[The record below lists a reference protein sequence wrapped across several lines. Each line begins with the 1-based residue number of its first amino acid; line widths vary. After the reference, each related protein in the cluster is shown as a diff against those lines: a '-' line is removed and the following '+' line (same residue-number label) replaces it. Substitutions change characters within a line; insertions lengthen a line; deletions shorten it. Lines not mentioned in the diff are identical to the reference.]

1 VGDSSGNRLVLAV
14 CQRENRGEVTPEVL
28 YRTGTLC
35 YVEQVQRGRG
45 GSMQLVLDGRSRAS
59 AVRVVERDG
68 YLEAVVRR
76 HDEALPPVPENP
88 AYLALVQEVRQ
99 RATELG
105 RVSGLPEE
113 ILDGLLQS
121 VTEPGRLADLIAGY
135 LEIPSHE
142 KQMLLETLAV
152 EERLRLVLLQVERQI
167 SILDAQREIKSQVQQ
182 ELGDRQREIV
192 LREQLKAI
200 QRELGEGEDGSET
213 DELQERL
220 AALDLPSAA
229 RKEVDRELARLG
241 RMGRESMEYQVVR
254 TYLETIAD
262 LPWNARSEDHL
273 DLAEAERILDED
285 HYGLPDVKD
294 RVLEY
299 LAVRQLQ
306 SSFEVAAEV
315 AGSDAS
321 QEVGAEGEREPDEPT
336 GSDAEGG
343 SETVVAAVDETTRRG
358 PILLFVG
365 PPGVGKTSIA
375 KSIAKSMGREYV
387 RISLGGVRDE
397 ADIRGHRRTYV
408 GAMPGRIIQGMKQA
422 GTRNPVFLLDEVDKV
437 GASYQGDPAAAL
449 LELLDPAQND
459 SFVDHYLGV
468 AFDLSEVL
476 FVATANFIQNI
487 PGPLLDRMELVEFT
501 GYTEREKLEIAK
513 RFLLPRQTR
522 EHALTLAQLTI
533 EESAV
538 REIITRYTREAGVRQ
553 LERTLGKLARKVA
566 RRVATGK
573 VEQVTVNGESVAEIL
588 GRPNVRPERLAS
600 SDQKGVATGMFYTP
614 VGGDILFVE
623 AATMKGK
630 GSLVLTGQLG
640 DVMKE
645 SAQAAWSYARSHAPE
660 LGIDPERFESDVHV
674 HVPAGAIPKDGPSAG
689 ITIATALISNLSDR
703 PVRRDVAM
711 TGELTLTGR
720 VLPIGGVKEKV
731 LGAVR
736 AGISTII
743 LPVENEADLEDLP
756 LDVRNKLEIHP
767 VEDLSEVL
775 SVALLGV
782 QRALGQSDVASP
794 KPAYRSEDLSH

>member
-1 VGDSSGNRLVLAV
+1 
-14 CQRENRGEVTPEVL
+14 
-28 YRTGTLC
+28 
-35 YVEQVQRGRG
+35 
-45 GSMQLVLDGRSRAS
+45 
-59 AVRVVERDG
+59 
-68 YLEAVVRR
+68 
-76 HDEALPPVPENP
+76 
-88 AYLALVQEVRQ
+88 
-99 RATELG
+99 
-105 RVSGLPEE
+105 
-113 ILDGLLQS
+113 
-121 VTEPGRLADLIAGY
+121 
-135 LEIPSHE
+135 
-142 KQMLLETLAV
+142 
-152 EERLRLVLLQVERQI
+152 
-167 SILDAQREIKSQVQQ
+167 
-182 ELGDRQREIV
+182 
-192 LREQLKAI
+192 
-200 QRELGEGEDGSET
+200 
-213 DELQERL
+213 
-220 AALDLPSAA
+220 
-229 RKEVDRELARLG
+229 
-241 RMGRESMEYQVVR
+241 
-254 TYLETIAD
+254 
-262 LPWNARSEDHL
+262 
-273 DLAEAERILDED
+273 
-285 HYGLPDVKD
+285 
-294 RVLEY
+294 
-299 LAVRQLQ
+299 
-306 SSFEVAAEV
+306 
-315 AGSDAS
+315 
-321 QEVGAEGEREPDEPT
+321 
-336 GSDAEGG
+336 
-343 SETVVAAVDETTRRG
+343 
-358 PILLFVG
+358 
-365 PPGVGKTSIA
+365 
-375 KSIAKSMGREYV
+375 
-387 RISLGGVRDE
+387 
-397 ADIRGHRRTYV
+397 
-408 GAMPGRIIQGMKQA
+408 
-422 GTRNPVFLLDEVDKV
+422 
-437 GASYQGDPAAAL
+437 
-449 LELLDPAQND
+449 
-459 SFVDHYLGV
+459 
-468 AFDLSEVL
+468 
-476 FVATANFIQNI
+476 
-487 PGPLLDRMELVEFT
+487 
-501 GYTEREKLEIAK
+501 LEIAK